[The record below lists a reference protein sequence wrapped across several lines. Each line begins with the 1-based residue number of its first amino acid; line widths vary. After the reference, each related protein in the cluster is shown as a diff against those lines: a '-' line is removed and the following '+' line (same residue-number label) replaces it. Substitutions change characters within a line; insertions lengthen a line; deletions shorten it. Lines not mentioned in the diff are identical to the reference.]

1 MSNACYQ
8 MAMNLKALNQ
18 RNGIEKA
25 HQMNQ
30 TLYNCPICRDTGWIL
45 KPQKNGMDI
54 AVSCECRNKEI
65 LHRQWKA
72 SGINLENR
80 NRTFTNFEEWN
91 EHSKLAKEVAI
102 AYVKDF
108 SNIRLHR
115 NNSLLLCGQVG
126 SGKTHLAL
134 ATALNLI
141 DRHNLVVY
149 MSYRDVV
156 TDIKQNMLDAEYYKK
171 KLAKYQRCQVLLIDD
186 LYKGKVTESDLN
198 IMFEIIN
205 YRYLNYLP
213 IIISTEYAID
223 VLLSFDE
230 AIGSRIYEM
239 CKEYIVQIPK
249 NIKNNYR
256 LR

>member
-1 MSNACYQ
+1 M
-8 MAMNLKALNQ
+8 
-18 RNGIEKA
+18 
-25 HQMNQ
+25 
-30 TLYNCPICRDTGWIL
+30 
-45 KPQKNGMDI
+45 
-54 AVSCECRNKEI
+54 
-65 LHRQWKA
+65 
-72 SGINLENR
+72 
-80 NRTFTNFEEWN
+80 
-91 EHSKLAKEVAI
+91 
-102 AYVKDF
+102 
-108 SNIRLHR
+108 
-115 NNSLLLCGQVG
+115 LLCGQVG

-171 KLAKYQRCQVLLIDD
+171 KLSKYQRCQVLLIDD

-198 IMFEIIN
+198 IMFEIVN
-205 YRYLNYLP
+205 YRYLDYLP

-223 VLLSFDE
+223 ILLSFDE